1 MSEIRR
7 DPAFSGAGERSEQ
20 IQGHPARDGAQIE
33 QLQDQLADL
42 LYPPDGGEI
51 DVEALDALLE
61 QMEAVSPLPASLS
74 TDPEEGLERFRRRY
88 ASVIEAESAGA
99 ETETGT
105 GTEVPAAPEKRHS
118 KKPFAKALPLVA
130 VLILLLGAMTV
141 QVSGTNVFGAI
152 AYWTSEILRLGG
164 LAPYAMVT
172 VQPLEEGETA
182 IYESLEEAVA
192 AFGIE
197 APLVPKEIPE
207 GFELSEVTA
216 TNRDL
221 GLLIIANYENG
232 DRHFQV
238 RYREVDIQDF
248 NTLEKENTKVN
259 SYFKGGIKHKL
270 TSDLGRQKAMWQNGD
285 FECQLFGDVSEQE
298 MKATIKS
305 IYQGVS

>member
-33 QLQDQLADL
+33 RLQDQLADL

-105 GTEVPAAPEKRHS
+105 GTEVPTAPEKRHS
-118 KKPFAKALPLVA
+118 KKPFPKMLPLAA

-141 QVSGTNVFGAI
+141 QASGTNVFVTI
-152 AYWTSEILRLGG
+152 ARWTSEILRLGG
-164 LAPYAMVT
+164 FVPYAVVT
-172 VQPLEEGETA
+172 VQPLEVGETA
-182 IYESLEEAVA
+182 TYESLEEAVA

-207 GFELSEVTA
+207 RFELVSVTA
-216 TNRDL
+216 TNEKL
-221 GLLIIANYENG
+221 GLLIYADFECEDGSFEI
-232 DRHFQV
+232 
-238 RYREVDIQDF
+238 RYREVTIQES
-248 NTLEKENTKVN
+248 NTLEKENAEVN
-259 SYFKGGIKHKL
+259 FYFKGGIEHNL
-270 TSDLGRQKAMWQNGD
+270 ASDLGRQKAVWHNGD
-285 FECQLFGDVSEQE
+285 FECQMFGDVSEQE
-298 MKATIKS
+298 IKTAIKS